1 MTRLAISLPDDLHRR
16 LRLLA
21 AQRGTSMASIVREAL
36 EEKTQQSRPRLS
48 ILGLGDSGH
57 ADTSELAGEVRP
69 KPRSLGLGASGYSD
83 TAERA
88 EELRE
93 LWGAPTSGS
102 RGAVSHNRGPR
113 ATMD

>member
-1 MTRLAISLPDDLHRR
+1 MRCVSISLPDDLHMR

-48 ILGLGDSGH
+48 ILGIADSGH
-57 ADTSELAGEVRP
+57 ADTSELAGEARA
-69 KPRSLGLGASGYSD
+69 KPRSVGLGASGYSD

-88 EELRE
+88 EELWELWE
-93 LWGAPTSGS
+93 LWGAPDFGQ
-102 RGAVSHNRGPR
+102 
-113 ATMD
+113 